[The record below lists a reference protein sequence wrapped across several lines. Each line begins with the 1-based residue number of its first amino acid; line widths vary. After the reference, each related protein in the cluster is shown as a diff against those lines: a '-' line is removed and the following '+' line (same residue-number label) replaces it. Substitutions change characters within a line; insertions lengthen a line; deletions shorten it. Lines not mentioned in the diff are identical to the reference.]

1 MIPLRDNIPSR
12 RAPVVTCTLIAIN
25 ACVYFLVQ
33 PSPGTPAGL
42 RFTFQWGLVPA
53 DLLGGVPRLA
63 HPVPVTWTVVT
74 SMFLHGGL
82 FHILGNMWYLW
93 LFGDN
98 VEDAMGRARFLV
110 FYLLSGVAAAA
121 AQVLVSPASRIPMVG
136 ASGAISGVL
145 GGYVLL
151 YPHARILTLVPIFFF
166 LQLLEIPAAIM
177 LGLWFLVQVTSG
189 LGGLGLETGGVAWFA
204 HIGGFLAGVGMVHL
218 FRKRQRARVRG
229 PWDRGC

>member
-12 RAPVVTCTLIAIN
+12 RAPVVTCTLIAVN
-25 ACVYFLVQ
+25 AFVYFFLQ
-33 PSPGTPAGL
+33 PSLGTQAGL
-42 RFTFQWGLVPA
+42 RFTLAWGLVPA
-53 DLLGGVPRLA
+53 DLLGGVPRVP
-63 HPVPVTWTVVT
+63 HTVPVSWTVIT

-121 AQVLVSPASRIPMVG
+121 AQVIVSPGSRIPMVG

-145 GGYVLL
+145 GGYLLL
-151 YPHARILTLVPIFFF
+151 YPHARILTLIPILFF
-166 LQLLEIPAAIM
+166 LQMVEIPAAIM
-177 LGLWFLVQVTSG
+177 LGLWFLLQVSSG
-189 LGGLGLETGGVAWFA
+189 LGALGLETGGVAWFA
-204 HIGGFLAGVGMVHL
+204 HIGGFVAGLGMVHI
-218 FRKRQRARVRG
+218 FRKRQRARHRRE
-229 PWDRGC
+229 WDEG